1 MSNRKKKITKTSTGS
16 VVFLREGSIHKETAK
31 CHDESSPTFP
41 FFSFFFHKWVTWE
54 IFLKTH
60 TGSIHSV
67 LTKLQHGNV
76 QRTARTTWSC
86 QSSTAAAGQQ
96 DSTQG
101 GWRCQCGILFFFFL
115 TIYPVVSLWKPG
127 VPYPVHG
134 RVLVEIQRPR
144 SLHRKAV
151 IQLNTERNQHNQSK
165 QQVSHTVGMKVSH
178 SSQKR
183 KIQDLRRVYWKWD
196 HGGKKLHV
204 SNSSDSQKWQTRLQ
218 WCRCLWVWCWSA
230 SLTFPP
236 LTADGRSHT
245 RPHPGWRNRAG
256 RSIITWGKSLHLNW
270 TEGTGINLQW
280 PRGAPGPAG
289 RSISD
294 PPPPPAWIGS
304 APAPPREQR

>member
-1 MSNRKKKITKTSTGS
+1 MSY
-16 VVFLREGSIHKETAK
+16 LRNLS
-31 CHDESSPTFP
+31 
-41 FFSFFFHKWVTWE
+41 
-54 IFLKTH
+54 KTH

-165 QQVSHTVGMKVSH
+165 QQVSHTVRHEGQSFVSKEEDTGFKK
-178 SSQKR
+178 SLLKMGSR
-183 KIQDLRRVYWKWD
+183 
-196 HGGKKLHV
+196 GKK
-204 SNSSDSQKWQTRLQ
+204 
-218 WCRCLWVWCWSA
+218 
-230 SLTFPP
+230 
-236 LTADGRSHT
+236 TACF
-245 RPHPGWRNRAG
+245 
-256 RSIITWGKSLHLNW
+256 
-270 TEGTGINLQW
+270 
-280 PRGAPGPAG
+280 
-289 RSISD
+289 
-294 PPPPPAWIGS
+294 
-304 APAPPREQR
+304 

>member
-1 MSNRKKKITKTSTGS
+1 MNPHQHSLFFLFFSISELLEKSFKNTHRKHSQRADKTPTRERSTDSEDDMKLSKQHSSSRSTGQ
-16 VVFLREGSIHKETAK
+16 
-31 CHDESSPTFP
+31 
-41 FFSFFFHKWVTWE
+41 
-54 IFLKTH
+54 H
-60 TGSIHSV
+60 TGRV
-67 LTKLQHGNV
+67 EMPVWNP
-76 QRTARTTWSC
+76 
-86 QSSTAAAGQQ
+86 
-96 DSTQG
+96 
-101 GWRCQCGILFFFFL
+101 FFFFL

-183 KIQDLRRVYWKWD
+183 KIQDLRRVCWKWD

>member
-1 MSNRKKKITKTSTGS
+1 MSNRKKKSQRQARDQWYFFGKAAFTKKQQNVTMNPHQHSLF
-16 VVFLREGSIHKETAK
+16 FLFFSISELLEKSFKNTHRKHSQRADKTPTRGMFNGQRGRHEAVKAAQQQPVNRTAHREGGDASV
-31 CHDESSPTFP
+31 ESF
-41 FFSFFFHKWVTWE
+41 
-54 IFLKTH
+54 
-60 TGSIHSV
+60 
-67 LTKLQHGNV
+67 
-76 QRTARTTWSC
+76 
-86 QSSTAAAGQQ
+86 
-96 DSTQG
+96 
-101 GWRCQCGILFFFFL
+101 FFFFL

-183 KIQDLRRVYWKWD
+183 KIQDLRRVCWKWD